1 MAKKKVVVKV
11 DNMNGKKLKFWLC
24 PKFGAQD
31 NRSEAL
37 KIAATV
43 PGFSSLS
50 LKGTDRDVIEVT
62 GDEFDAVELTT
73 KLRKNVGHAKLEAV
87 EEVKEKKE
95 EQKPKAKEPQ
105 AKEPQVVFAH
115 PPTYIVMESEPG
127 PACCTIM

>member
-43 PGFSSLS
+43 P
-50 LKGTDRDVIEVT
+50 
-62 GDEFDAVELTT
+62 VELTT

>member
-11 DNMNGKKLKFWLC
+11 YNMNGRKLKFWLC

-62 GDEFDAVELTT
+62 GDEFDAVELTEN
-73 KLRKNVGHAKLEAV
+73 LRKNVGHAKLEAV

-95 EQKPKAKEPQ
+95 EQKPQ
-105 AKEPQVVFAH
+105 AAEPQVVVAH
-115 PPTYIVMESEPG
+115 PPTYIWTESEPE
-127 PACCTIM
+127 PVCCTIM